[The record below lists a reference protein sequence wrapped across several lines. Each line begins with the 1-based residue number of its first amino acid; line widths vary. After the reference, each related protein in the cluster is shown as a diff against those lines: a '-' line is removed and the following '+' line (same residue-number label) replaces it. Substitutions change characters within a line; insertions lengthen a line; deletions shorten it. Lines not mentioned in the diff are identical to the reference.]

1 MTREKSGPDATPC
14 IGLDLGYPIVD
25 QPSGS
30 HLQTNPSKE
39 RIRQRAHEIGRAR
52 AAQAIL
58 RSTGTERS
66 MSWLQHSG
74 GNPSR
79 SGGAMADCDC
89 SRMNEAD
96 LQPFATA
103 LQFP

>member
-1 MTREKSGPDATPC
+1 MTRETPGPDAPPC

-30 HLQTNPSKE
+30 QLQTNPSKE
-39 RIRQRAHEIGRAR
+39 RIRQRAHEIGRGR

-79 SGGAMADCDC
+79 RKKIHRPARPLQEWRRSATRRCHGAT
-89 SRMNEAD
+89 R
-96 LQPFATA
+96 
-103 LQFP
+103 